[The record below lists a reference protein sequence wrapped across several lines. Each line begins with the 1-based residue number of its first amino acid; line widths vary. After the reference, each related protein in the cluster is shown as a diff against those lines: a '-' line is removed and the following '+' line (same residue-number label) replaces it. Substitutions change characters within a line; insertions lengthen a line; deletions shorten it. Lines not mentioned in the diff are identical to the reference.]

1 MQANAWESTCQNMC
15 WSSGTQS
22 KKAAPFAI
30 DSIDPIRH
38 EYVRLVRIGIVPI
51 GSPNEL
57 LAIRAEHR
65 ESVERRR
72 GGHLLEPRPIGTDQ
86 KQVEVAQLWIGVM
99 VRRENDSL
107 AIGRPRWPE
116 ARRAEMGDLPLVAS
130 VRVHYPQVH
139 FVRTNQPLG
148 EKILVARHFR
158 FVRWVIRTIDD
169 LLSIW

>member
-57 LAIRAEHR
+57 LAI
-65 ESVERRR
+65 
-72 GGHLLEPRPIGTDQ
+72 GG
-86 KQVEVAQLWIGVM
+86 
-99 VRRENDSL
+99 
-107 AIGRPRWPE
+107 PRWPE
-116 ARRAEMGDLPLVAS
+116 ARRAEVGDLPLVAS

-169 LLSIW
+169 LLSI